1 MFTEDRLKTKLRCH
15 PVNCRWILA
24 AGETQLSQKQYALP
38 TKVAHSEQ

>member
-24 AGETQLSQKQYALP
+24 EGETQLYQKQYALP